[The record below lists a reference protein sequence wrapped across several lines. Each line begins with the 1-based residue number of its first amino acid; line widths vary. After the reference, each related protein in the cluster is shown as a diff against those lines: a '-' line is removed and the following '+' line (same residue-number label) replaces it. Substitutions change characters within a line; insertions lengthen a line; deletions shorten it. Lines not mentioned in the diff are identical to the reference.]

1 MASWSW
7 RAIMRMR
14 SKLACSRS
22 NCLTAALRMVN
33 VSSTL
38 QRSRTSRSMRLF
50 FSIWFMRIFFSAGC
64 IPALSEGSEAL
75 QENKRAASCVD
86 SQPLQMNPKVF
97 TRATDATAVY
107 HSFWEKAGTAFRKL
121 TLGRIVAAPRA
132 ARARPPFLLPACTKM
147 VQNQEGGLSCEL
159 LSPTPSSK
167 RVQGR
172 QSSWGQLHPLT
183 SVWLECYRNNQ
194 VGDLSLK
201 GLS

>member
-50 FSIWFMRIFFSAGC
+50 FSIWFMRTFFSAGC

-121 TLGRIVAAPRA
+121 TLGRIVAAPCA
-132 ARARPPFLLPACTKM
+132 ARAPPFPPPRLHQDGAKPGRGIVLRASISYPVKQAGTGKTE
-147 VQNQEGGLSCEL
+147 QLGTT
-159 LSPTPSSK
+159 TPLD
-167 RVQGR
+167 V
-172 QSSWGQLHPLT
+172 
-183 SVWLECYRNNQ
+183 
-194 VGDLSLK
+194 SLA
-201 GLS
+201 GVL